1 MGSFELHRHHQHY
14 KSHISIYSSYLL
26 PIVYLFLQSD
36 LIQLPLEVYFYLHR
50 IAILVLQPERL
61 VRDGDIRLAV
71 ESAPA
76 VVVAELQQPADPV
89 DHFKWNSD
97 LVAVEV
103 VLHFS
108 VG

>member
-1 MGSFELHRHHQHY
+1 M
-14 KSHISIYSSYLL
+14 
-26 PIVYLFLQSD
+26 LF
-36 LIQLPLEVYFYLHR
+36 I
-50 IAILVLQPERL
+50 ILVLQPERL
-61 VRDGDIRLAV
+61 VHAGDIRLAV

-103 VLHFS
+103 VDFLFTFAFS
-108 VG
+108 VGRLYTCAKAL

>member
-1 MGSFELHRHHQHY
+1 MR
-14 KSHISIYSSYLL
+14 
-26 PIVYLFLQSD
+26 
-36 LIQLPLEVYFYLHR
+36 
-50 IAILVLQPERL
+50 A
-61 VRDGDIRLAV
+61 GDIRLAV